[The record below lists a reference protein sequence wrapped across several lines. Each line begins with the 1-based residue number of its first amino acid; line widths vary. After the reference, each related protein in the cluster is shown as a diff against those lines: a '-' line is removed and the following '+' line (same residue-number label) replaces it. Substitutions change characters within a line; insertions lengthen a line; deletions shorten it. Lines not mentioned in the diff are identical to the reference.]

1 MDASRVCN
9 HCHGTTYCGGCKDA
23 AGNLKLR
30 TACTTCVVKSALNP
44 QVVYNK
50 VVCSVCGGTGVVQPG
65 HGARLSSRSGGAVLL
80 VASLLCGLSIVFF
93 VISIL
98 LVLRPQNE
106 SLKRREVDNAAAA
119 MTAPETRAK
128 IALGMTTGEVIEK
141 LGEPDP
147 DMVKKDVGEGFDSLE
162 LWTYVC
168 ADGRVQISFRD
179 GKVQAVQ

>member
-1 MDASRVCN
+1 M
-9 HCHGTTYCGGCKDA
+9 
-23 AGNLKLR
+23 
-30 TACTTCVVKSALNP
+30 
-44 QVVYNK
+44 
-50 VVCSVCGGTGVVQPG
+50 
-65 HGARLSSRSGGAVLL
+65 L

-106 SLKRREVDNAAAA
+106 SLKRRDVDNAAAA

-128 IALGMTTGEVIEK
+128 IALGMTTGEVIDK

-168 ADGRVQISFRD
+168 TDGRVQISFRD